1 MTRWIEIS
9 VGFPWR
15 LLRPLPIEPVMTD
28 LPIDLPAEQPAKAGK
43 SRSRK
48 PTAKDVVVTPAEPVA
63 WTYEQSVAEIEAIV
77 EQMESGD
84 LDLATVFA
92 RFESAMGQLKR
103 CKTFL
108 QDKQEQVDLLLETL
122 EDDVAF

>member
-1 MTRWIEIS
+1 
-9 VGFPWR
+9 
-15 LLRPLPIEPVMTD
+15 MTD
-28 LPIDLPAEQPAKAGK
+28 LPIDVPTEQPATKAVSK

-48 PTAKDVVVTPAEPVA
+48 TAPKDVVANPAEPVT

-77 EQMESGD
+77 EQMEEGD

>member
-1 MTRWIEIS
+1 MTTD
-9 VGFPWR
+9 
-15 LLRPLPIEPVMTD
+15 LPMDFLTD
-28 LPIDLPAEQPAKAGK
+28 LPIDFPADKPAKKPSSKA
-43 SRSRK
+43 RSRK
-48 PTAKDVVVTPAEPVA
+48 SAAKDAVVSPPAEPVT

-77 EQMESGD
+77 EQMEEGD

>member
-1 MTRWIEIS
+1 
-9 VGFPWR
+9 
-15 LLRPLPIEPVMTD
+15 MTD
-28 LPIDLPAEQPAKAGK
+28 LPMDLPTEQPATKAAGK

-48 PTAKDVVVTPAEPVA
+48 ATSKDVVVNPPVEPVA

-77 EQMESGD
+77 EQMEAGD